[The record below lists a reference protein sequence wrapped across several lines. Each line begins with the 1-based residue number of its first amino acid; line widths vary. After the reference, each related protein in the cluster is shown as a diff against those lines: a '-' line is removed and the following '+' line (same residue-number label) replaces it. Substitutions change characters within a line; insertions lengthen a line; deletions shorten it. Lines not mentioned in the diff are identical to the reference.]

1 MKEEPTLHEKM
12 PLPELAL
19 EPVEEIP
26 VYSAPPKPLVEAIKV
41 LDTDS
46 YKQGFEEGFVASGAS
61 GAYLALF
68 ICGAVMLLLAC
79 TMMMRHA
86 TRLMKMVC
94 PPDGKES
101 DRKDAKKIFSVIA
114 PLILCAGL
122 AGCAGKQSAG
132 VVNPAPVPPDTVNA
146 PAPVDNADKGTGKF
160 VPHDASYREDGSGQY
175 LAVHIPADPA
185 SEPRRGEPGELTKLL
200 EMKGAEG
207 KEKTAVQLMRPSAI
221 REAARLVTFQTA
233 MSWRYGQ
240 LVTETER
247 YSAIMD
253 TAFNFAPLML
263 TQGEALIM
271 PPLLARAGASMRI
284 EDGATATA
292 AKTTYELLE
301 PARYVAVVP
310 HWREFLMMDD
320 FPEPE
325 QPNPAVLPKNAE
337 ERAIWRAAV
346 REAWTQGLAE
356 ADHLYAD
363 NVSRMA
369 RSYRGVMLYHLLT
382 AQHLLS
388 RVNTASADLG
398 IRASDNGNKLNIGQ
412 KVYRITRPS
421 AFTAMSAPS
430 GKKGGK

>member
-1 MKEEPTLHEKM
+1 MNEALMPVEKM

-19 EPVEEIP
+19 E
-26 VYSAPPKPLVEAIKV
+26 AKPLPEPPLHTA
-41 LDTDS
+41 S
-46 YKQGFEEGFVASGAS
+46 YQQGFQDGFAAADLSTPGVVLCGSG
-61 GAYLALF
+61 LFALL
-68 ICGAVMLLLAC
+68 IAC
-79 TMMMRHA
+79 IVVMRHA
-86 TRLMKMVC
+86 SRVVNVLCQRFQV
-94 PPDGKES
+94 DVS
-101 DRKDAKKIFSVIA
+101 KKPASQKLAGLVLPF
-114 PLILCAGL
+114 LLCAGL
-122 AGCAGKQSAG
+122 TGCAMKQHNMD
-132 VVNPAPVPPDTVNA
+132 NPAPVPPDTVNA
-146 PAPVDNADKGTGKF
+146 PAPADSADKDTGKF

-185 SEPRRGEPGELTKLL
+185 SGPRKGEPAELTTLL
-200 EMKGAEG
+200 EMKGADG

-221 REAARLVTFQTA
+221 REAAQLITFQTA
-233 MSWRYGQ
+233 IAWRYRQ
-240 LVTETER
+240 LVAQTETH
-247 YSAIMD
+247 SAIMD
-253 TAFNFAPLML
+253 TAFNFSPLML

-325 QPNPAVLPKNAE
+325 QPNPAVLPKNLE
-337 ERAIWRAAV
+337 ERAIWRTAV
-346 REAWTQGLAE
+346 REAWEQGLAE
-356 ADHLYAD
+356 ADQLYAD

-388 RVNTASADLG
+388 RINTASADLG
-398 IRASDNGNKLNIGQ
+398 TRASDNKLNIGQ
-412 KVYRITRPS
+412 KVYRITAPS
-421 AFTAMSAPS
+421 AFTVMSAPS
-430 GKKGGK
+430 GKKRGK

>member
-1 MKEEPTLHEKM
+1 MKAPAILLPNEPLLDLREAPIHMESYQKGFRDGFQDGFTAADLST
-12 PLPELAL
+12 PGVVLCGSGLLAL
-19 EPVEEIP
+19 LI
-26 VYSAPPKPLVEAIKV
+26 
-41 LDTDS
+41 
-46 YKQGFEEGFVASGAS
+46 
-61 GAYLALF
+61 
-68 ICGAVMLLLAC
+68 AC
-79 TMMMRHA
+79 IVVMRHA
-86 TRLMKMVC
+86 SRVVNILCQRFQV
-94 PPDGKES
+94 DVS
-101 DRKDAKKIFSVIA
+101 KKSASQKLAGLVL
-114 PLILCAGL
+114 PLLLCAGL
-122 AGCAGKQSAG
+122 TGCAIRQGE
-132 VVNPAPVPPDTVNA
+132 VVNPVPVPPDVVNA
-146 PAPVDNADKGTGKF
+146 PAPADSADKGTGKF

-185 SEPRRGEPGELTKLL
+185 SGPRHGDPAELAGLL
-200 EMKGAEG
+200 EMTGTATG
-207 KEKTAVQLMRPSAI
+207 KEKTAVQLMRPKAI

-240 LVTETER
+240 LLEETEH

-271 PPLLARAGASMRI
+271 PPQIARAGASMRI

-310 HWREFLMMDD
+310 NWREFLMADD
-320 FPEPE
+320 FPSPE
-325 QPNPAVLPKNAE
+325 EPNPALLPKNTE

-346 REAWTQGLAE
+346 REAWAQGLAE
-356 ADHLYAD
+356 ADQLYTD

-388 RVNTASADLG
+388 RVNTASSDLG
-398 IRASDNGNKLNIGQ
+398 TRRSDNGNKLNIGQ
-412 KVYRITRPS
+412 KVYRITAPS
-421 AFTAMSAPS
+421 AFTVAPAAS
-430 GKKGGK
+430 RKKGGK